1 MIPFKTQV
9 NEKIM
14 EHCGYK
20 KHFFPTVAVIIFYA
34 VRLIFESIS
43 WIYFMY
49 HKPFKNLSLN

>member
-20 KHFFPTVAVIIFYA
+20 QHFFPLSLSSFYT

-49 HKPFKNLSLN
+49 HKTFKNLCLN